1 MKRMDRIL
9 VLDFG
14 GQYCHLIANRIRR
27 LGVFA
32 EIVEPDSDFK
42 ELDGVK
48 GLVLSGGPA
57 SVYDKNAPNWNK
69 KILELNLPMLGIC
82 YGHQLLM
89 QELGGKVEKSEKCE
103 YGTAELTIIHHH
115 PLTKPLTEGLQENEQ
130 VWMSH
135 GDLVSRLPHGFDAI
149 GRTKNC
155 QFAWVADLDKKIVG
169 LQFHPEVQHTPN
181 GMRLLQNFLA
191 LCNAKKEWNTET
203 YLEEKRKQIK
213 KQVGNKK
220 IFLLASGGVDST
232 VCFAMLNSILEK
244 EKVRALHV
252 DTGFMRKN
260 ESQNVK
266 KALEKIGFDNLKVVD
281 ASDYFFEQVKGI
293 VEPEE
298 KRKRIGNAFIE
309 VQQKELKRLKLNS
322 TEWLL
327 GQGTIYPDTI
337 ESGRTKNA
345 QVIKTHHNRVPII
358 AEMLKQGKIIEPL
371 DGLYKDEVREL
382 GEKLGLPRE
391 LVWRHPFPGP
401 GLAIRILCSVGKQNK
416 SEILELNKKTNSI
429 ATNFGLQ
436 SFVLPVQSVGVQGD
450 GRTFRHPAVLVGKT
464 DWKKLETVS
473 TRITNEIN
481 GVNRVLWFVA
491 GKKKFGLNSA
501 TLTKKRVQLLQEADE
516 LVYRETRKAGL
527 WEKIWQFPVVLIPI
541 GSKKGMESIVLRP
554 VYSRDAMTVQFA
566 DLPQAFVQK
575 LAKKLLK
582 IKGIENV
589 FFDITHKPPGTIE
602 WE

>member
-1 MKRMDRIL
+1 MDKIL

-27 LGVFA
+27 LGVLA

-57 SVYDKNAPNWNK
+57 SVYDKNPPDWNK
-69 KILELNLPMLGIC
+69 KILELGLPMLGIC

-89 QELGGKVEKSEKCE
+89 QELGGKVEKGEKRE

-115 PLTKPLTEGLQENEQ
+115 PLTRPLTEGLRETER

-135 GDLVSRLPHGFDAI
+135 GDLVSRLPQGFEAI
-149 GRTKNC
+149 GSTENC
-155 QFAWVADLDKKIVG
+155 RFSFVADLGKKIVG

-191 LCNAKKEWNTET
+191 LCNCKKEWSTET

-220 IFLLASGGVDST
+220 VFLLASGGVDST
-232 VCFAMLNSILEK
+232 VCFAMLNSILGK

-266 KALEKIGFDNLKVVD
+266 KALEKIGFANLCVVD
-281 ASDYFFEQVKGI
+281 ASNYFFERVKGI
-293 VEPEE
+293 TDPEE

-309 VQQKELKRLKLNS
+309 AQKKELKRLRLNS
-322 TEWLL
+322 KEWLL

-337 ESGRTKNA
+337 ESGRTKNSKL
-345 QVIKTHHNRVPII
+345 IKTHHNRVPLLL
-358 AEMLKQGKIIEPL
+358 EMIHNGQVIEPL

-382 GEKLGLPRE
+382 GEKLGLPHE

-401 GLAIRILCSVGKQNK
+401 GLAIRILCSDGKQNK
-416 SEILELNKKTNSI
+416 KEMGRLAMKTNSI
-429 ATNFGLQ
+429 AKNSGLH

-450 GRTFRHPAVLVGKT
+450 GRTFRHPAVLFGKAN
-464 DWKKLETVS
+464 WKKLETVS
-473 TRITNEIN
+473 TKLTNELREI
-481 GVNRVLWFVA
+481 NRVLWFVD
-491 GKKKFGLNSA
+491 GKKGFELQSA
-501 TLTKKRVQLLQEADE
+501 TLTKERVRLLQEADK
-516 LVYRETRKAGL
+516 LVFQEAKKAGL

-541 GSKKGMESIVLRP
+541 GSAKGKESIVLRP

-566 DLPQAFVQK
+566 DLPQPFVQK
-575 LAKKLLK
+575 LAQKLLK
-582 IKGIENV
+582 ITGIENV

>member
-1 MKRMDRIL
+1 MDKIL

-27 LGVFA
+27 LGVLA

-42 ELDGVK
+42 DLNGVK

-69 KILELNLPMLGIC
+69 KILELGLPMLGIC

-89 QELGGKVEKSEKCE
+89 QELGGKVEKGEKME

-115 PLTKPLTEGLQENEQ
+115 PLTKPLTEGLHETEQ
-130 VWMSH
+130 AWMSH
-135 GDLVSRLPHGFDAI
+135 GDLVTRLPQGFEAI
-149 GRTKNC
+149 GKTENC
-155 QFAWVADLDKKIVG
+155 RFAFVADLGKKIVG

-181 GMRLLQNFLA
+181 GTRLLQNFLA
-191 LCNAKKEWNTET
+191 LCNCKKEWGAET

-220 IFLLASGGVDST
+220 VFLLASGGVDST
-232 VCFAMLNSILEK
+232 VCFAMLNSVLGK

-252 DTGFMRKN
+252 DTGFMRRN

-266 KALEKIGFDNLKVVD
+266 KALEKSGFDNVRIAD

-293 VEPEE
+293 TDPEE

-309 VQQKELKRLKLNS
+309 AQKKELKRLKLNS
-322 TEWLL
+322 KEWLL

-337 ESGRTKNA
+337 ESGKTKNA

-358 AEMLKQGKIIEPL
+358 TEMIRKGKIIEPL
-371 DGLYKDEVREL
+371 DGLYKDEVRKL

-401 GLAIRILCSVGKQNK
+401 GLAIRILCSNGKTSQ
-416 SEILELNKKTNSI
+416 SEIKKLSVQADSI
-429 ATNFGLQ
+429 AQSFSLQ
-436 SFVLPVQSVGVQGD
+436 AFVLPVQSVGVQGD
-450 GRTFRHPAVLVGKT
+450 GRTFRHPAVLIGEA
-464 DWKKLETVS
+464 DWKKLEAVS
-473 TRITNEIN
+473 TKLTNELPGI
-481 GVNRVLWFVA
+481 NRVLWFVD
-491 GKKKFGLNSA
+491 GKKDFQLQSS
-501 TLTKKRVQLLQEADE
+501 TLTPERVRLLQEADE
-516 LVYRETRKAGL
+516 IVFQETNKAGL
-527 WEKIWQFPVVLIPI
+527 WKKIWQFPVVLIPI
-541 GSKKGMESIVLRP
+541 GEKNGKESVVLRP

-575 LAKKLLK
+575 LAQKLLK
-582 IKGIENV
+582 ITGIDNV
-589 FFDITHKPPGTIE
+589 FFDITNKPPGTIE